1 MKPRRL
7 RPSCFYCD
15 DATHGAVSRIDEV
28 TPVCTGCAY
37 AETTDPQASFDR
49 WIALGGDRA
58 AAMAFADSLN
68 ARGRVFPVRYLDQ
81 VAHQIGG
88 VR

>member
-1 MKPRRL
+1 MKRRL
-7 RPSCFYCD
+7 RPSCFFCD
-15 DATHGAVSRIDEV
+15 DDTHGAVSRIDDA
-28 TPVCTGCAY
+28 TPVCTACAY
-37 AETTDPQASFDR
+37 AETTDPQAAFDR

-58 AAMAFADSLN
+58 AAMAFADALN

-88 VR
+88 AR